1 MPTGIPEAPLI
12 DRFMKRVNKEGTI
25 VTPELGNCWE
35 WTGRITMGY
44 GSMLKKIWGE
54 GLAHRWSYKYHNKLD
69 VLEAECIRHK
79 CDNRKCV
86 NPLHLEPGTRAD
98 NNQDMRER
106 HPQPNNRK
114 FTEEQIVEIKFL
126 RNESKMSYPKI
137 ASLYSCNKRTIERI
151 FTGKYYF

>member
-54 GLAHRWSYKYHNKLD
+54 GLAHRW
-69 VLEAECIRHK
+69 
-79 CDNRKCV
+79 
-86 NPLHLEPGTRAD
+86 
-98 NNQDMRER
+98 
-106 HPQPNNRK
+106 
-114 FTEEQIVEIKFL
+114 
-126 RNESKMSYPKI
+126 
-137 ASLYSCNKRTIERI
+137 
-151 FTGKYYF
+151 